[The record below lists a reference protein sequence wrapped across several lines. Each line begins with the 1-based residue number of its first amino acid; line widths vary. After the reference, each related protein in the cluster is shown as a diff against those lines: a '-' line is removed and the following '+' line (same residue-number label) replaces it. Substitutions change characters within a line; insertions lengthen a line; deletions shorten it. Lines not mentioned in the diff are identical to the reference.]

1 MDRKINTSKQS
12 VKAET
17 SFDAIR
23 VMVVDDDIICLSI
36 VAGMLKTW
44 KYQDHKTRL
53 HKGGGGIY
61 KKWNIFLRGL
71 EAGAAFYIVKPV
83 NYDDLKDLWQYALS
97 PRKGSVSVVH
107 EEMQNKR
114 APRKRQEKRLMKAM
128 SKKKVKLLCPER
140 AVPRGFSRHMNE
152 PGLTRENVA
161 SHLQKYR
168 IFLKRVTEASS
179 SDGKTNAGQS
189 PNTPSLG
196 ATIFSNQQA
205 SSSNPIPELGY
216 GQSHSVDNSAYFQ
229 QPTFGNTSALY
240 QSNGG
245 GTNGKNPKQMYKQG
259 NSSKI
264 RACPDTMSKNNFPA
278 CGILGSNDI
287 HDIQNMGSLNNSI
300 LTPNFNCNY
309 SIADQV
315 GFSGGEV
322 SNGFNGSYDLIHENN
337 GNMNSGYYSG
347 GAYSPAGFG
356 RTTNSHQERISST
369 ICRKYLYEIFPNQQK
384 NLSYNQQQ
392 GGGGFQDPGSNNG
405 YPNVK
410 PSWNQASHHFKLH
423 LP

>member
-1 MDRKINTSKQS
+1 
-12 VKAET
+12 
-17 SFDAIR
+17 
-23 VMVVDDDIICLSI
+23 MVF
-36 VAGMLKTW
+36 ML
-44 KYQDHKTRL
+44 L
-53 HKGGGGIY
+53 
-61 KKWNIFLRGL
+61 
-71 EAGAAFYIVKPV
+71 
-83 NYDDLKDLWQYALS
+83 
-97 PRKGSVSVVH
+97 
-107 EEMQNKR
+107 
-114 APRKRQEKRLMKAM
+114 
-128 SKKKVKLLCPER
+128 
-140 AVPRGFSRHMNE
+140 
-152 PGLTRENVA
+152 
-161 SHLQKYR
+161 LQKYR

-179 SDGKTNAGQS
+179 SDGSSTGKNIIEKTLRSSFATGHPSLVINALQKRMLGNLQI
-189 PNTPSLG
+189 TPSLG

-245 GTNGKNPKQMYKQG
+245 GTNGKNPKQMYKQETQAR
-259 NSSKI
+259 SE
-264 RACPDTMSKNNFPA
+264 RVPDTMSKNNFPA

-287 HDIQNMGSLNNSI
+287 HDIQNMGFLNNSI

-356 RTTNSHQERISST
+356 RTNQLSPRFPNVNQQENNPMLLSQQNNLGNGGDMNYLFDHLTNNTTPVENAFHPQFAESN
-369 ICRKYLYEIFPNQQK
+369 LYEIFPNQQK

-410 PSWNQASHHFKLH
+410 PSWNQGANDDIDSVFG
-423 LP
+423 PGRY